1 MEYWEYD
8 EEPRFLQMLINY
20 WYPDIEEFNIYGTPL
35 KIEVEY
41 IYIIIRLSCQCEVVN
56 IRDCGVD
63 EGMPIDEYISTY
75 FLPNT
80 NKLGNQVPIC
90 AIQSLSLKV
99 IILVFSRISGSTSLH
114 LASQPLMFY
123 VVECMRPNIYDWI
136 TSLLENMKHHL
147 MECKLCKDKK
157 FDFPTYFF
165 FFERVSGL
173 IPKVEVPLHG
183 ICDPYQTCWI
193 EVMWWLGGDIIRY
206 QFTNYFFH

>member
-1 MEYWEYD
+1 M
-8 EEPRFLQMLINY
+8 
-20 WYPDIEEFNIYGTPL
+20 T
-35 KIEVEY
+35 
-41 IYIIIRLSCQCEVVN
+41 
-56 IRDCGVD
+56 
-63 EGMPIDEYISTY
+63 IDEYLSTY

-147 MECKLCKDKK
+147 MECKLGQDKK
-157 FDFPTYFF
+157 FDFPTYFSF
-165 FFERVSGL
+165 LRGYRALSLKLRSLFMVYVIHTRLVGL
-173 IPKVEVPLHG
+173 RS
-183 ICDPYQTCWI
+183 C
-193 EVMWWLGGDIIRY
+193 GG
-206 QFTNYFFH
+206 